1 MKKLLIIAL
10 FIFIG
15 KNMNAQE
22 VVIPDHIKLETE
34 EDFKQNESLVLA
46 SIEWIQNTPL
56 DQEKAKRK
64 QINAFLMQWMSG
76 SPTVSI
82 KLVQG
87 LVPLEC
93 AECLMSFMSGW
104 TKYSLVN
111 NYSKDDE
118 KCTLKG
124 VESTIAFYE
133 KNKSELGKNAD
144 IEKLIKR
151 KNKGKLEK
159 FVKSKI

>member
-1 MKKLLIIAL
+1 MKKLLIIAI

-22 VVIPDHIKLETE
+22 VVIPDNIKLETE

-104 TKYSLVN
+104 TKYSLEN

-144 IEKLIKR
+144 IEKLIKETF
-151 KNKGKLEK
+151 GQP
-159 FVKSKI
+159 